1 MEGTTPTHPILC
13 IWRHDSI
20 IRHRMAA
27 SGFKHPGRTVQSSG
41 PANECQENGR
51 NGLLSLS
58 GRGHPFLG
66 VIRATDDKHRTIVP
80 GEAASQGAVFGIWGR
95 NGFGVAG
102 SPSTDAAQDGIGRE
116 A

>member
-1 MEGTTPTHPILC
+1 MTIFLAEYIF
-13 IWRHDSI
+13 IDV
-20 IRHRMAA
+20 
-27 SGFKHPGRTVQSSG
+27 F
-41 PANECQENGR
+41 
-51 NGLLSLS
+51 LS

-66 VIRATDDKHRTIVP
+66 VLRAAEDRHRTIIQV
-80 GEAASQGAVFGIWGR
+80 EAASQGAVFGMWGR